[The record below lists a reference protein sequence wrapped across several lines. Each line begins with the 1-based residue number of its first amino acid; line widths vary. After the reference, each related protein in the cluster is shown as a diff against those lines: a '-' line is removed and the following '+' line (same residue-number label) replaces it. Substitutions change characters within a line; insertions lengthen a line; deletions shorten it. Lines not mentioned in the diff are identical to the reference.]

1 MAFVT
6 IDIKKLKSNYNYLDT
21 LFKKN
26 GIEWSIVS
34 KMLSGNKLFLTELLK
49 FDIKQIC
56 DSRVSNLQEIKAIN
70 PKIETVYIKPP
81 AKLSIPD
88 IVKYADISMNTEFE
102 TIMLLSK
109 EAKRQNK
116 THKIII
122 MIELGELREGVLG
135 EHLIDFYESVFKLE
149 NIQVVGLGT
158 NLSCLYGV
166 LPNHDKLIQLSLYE
180 QLIEAKFD
188 KQIPYVSG
196 GSSVTIPLIFQN
208 LLPKGINH
216 FRVGETMFL
225 GTDVYNNTKFEK
237 MHSDVFSLN
246 TEIIELIEK
255 PLIPH
260 GEMGTNVEG
269 ESFEFNESD
278 IGETSYRAI
287 IDLGLLDVETD
298 HIELV
303 DSSLKVAGASSDM
316 IVIDLD
322 ENKKK
327 YKVGDLIEFK
337 LDYMGILRIMNSK
350 YIEKKVKNASTT

>member
-6 IDIKKLKSNYNYLDT
+6 LDIKKLESNFDYLNT

-49 FDIKQIC
+49 FDINQIC
-56 DSRVSNLQEIKAIN
+56 DSRVSNLKEIKSIKSN
-70 PKIETVYIKPP
+70 IETIYIKPP
-81 AKLSIPD
+81 AKRSIVSV
-88 IVKYADISMNTEFE
+88 VKYADISMNTEFE
-102 TIMLLSK
+102 TIKLLSD

-116 THKIII
+116 MHKIII
-122 MIELGELREGVLG
+122 MIELGELREGLMG
-135 EHLIDFYESVFKLE
+135 EDFIAFYESVFKLT
-149 NIQVVGLGT
+149 NIQVVGIGA
-158 NLSCLYGV
+158 NLTCLYGV

-180 QLIEAKFD
+180 QLIEAKFNR
-188 KQIPYVSG
+188 QIKYVSG
-196 GSSVTIPLIFQN
+196 GSSVTIPLIFQT

-216 FRVGETMFL
+216 FRVGETLFL
-225 GTDVYNNTKFEK
+225 GTDVYNNTKFKK
-237 MHSDVFSLN
+237 MHSDVFSLYA
-246 TEIIELIEK
+246 EIIELIEK
-255 PLIPH
+255 SVVPM

-269 ESFEFNESD
+269 ESYEFDQNN

-303 DSSLKVAGASSDM
+303 DRSLNLAGASSDM

-322 ENKKK
+322 KNKKK

-350 YIEKKVKNASTT
+350 YIDKKIKNGS